1 MDVEGILLLLL
12 MKKIDYSTPV
22 NRIELKGGSDDCM
35 VKNLKNK
42 SCLTVSVTQLSLH
55 VSASTTGH
63 QHFQM
68 VWVEMNLQFLD
79 D

>member
-12 MKKIDYSTPV
+12 MTKNNNSTPV

-35 VKNLKNK
+35 VKNLKKK

-55 VSASTTGH
+55 VSAPTTGH